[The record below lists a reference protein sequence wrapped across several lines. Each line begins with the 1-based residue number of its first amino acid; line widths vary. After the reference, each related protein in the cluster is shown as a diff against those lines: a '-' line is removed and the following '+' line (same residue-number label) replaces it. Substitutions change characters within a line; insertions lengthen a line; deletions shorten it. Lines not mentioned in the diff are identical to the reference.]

1 MYIHFNN
8 FKDNWFYNIWITRKY
23 MQTKENKLCAVYTVY
38 TYYHIII
45 FSNISS

>member
-23 MQTKENKLCAVYTVY
+23 MQTKENKLCAVYTV
-38 TYYHIII
+38 
-45 FSNISS
+45 